1 MAEPVMGAGGV
12 IGPPQGYFER
22 IQPILKK
29 YDILFIVDEVICGF
43 GRTGNMW
50 GAETFRLEPDIMT
63 MAKALSSAYLPISAV
78 LVNDRVYEPIAE
90 NSDRHGA
97 FGHGFTYGGHP
108 VPAAVAIETLKIYE
122 ERDLVS
128 HVRAVAPRFQDGL
141 RRFAAH
147 PLVGAVRGIGLV
159 AGIEL
164 VADKA
169 TKAPLD
175 PEPGRPE

>member
-1 MAEPVMGAGGV
+1 MGAGGGIV
-12 IGPPQGYFER
+12 PPQGYFER

-90 NSDRHGA
+90 
-97 FGHGFTYGGHP
+97 
-108 VPAAVAIETLKIYE
+108 
-122 ERDLVS
+122 
-128 HVRAVAPRFQDGL
+128 
-141 RRFAAH
+141 
-147 PLVGAVRGIGLV
+147 IGSASCRESV
-159 AGIEL
+159 CQY
-164 VADKA
+164 V
-169 TKAPLD
+169 
-175 PEPGRPE
+175 